1 MNHVYGPC
9 HNEEDVLEA
18 NDYDPEADLEN
29 TADSVFCSHGAGY
42 LVPWYQVK
50 EYMHVESVLDPGSA
64 AEYEQ
69 YAWTEYQI
77 RRERKESEGEQ
88 WIGVDE
94 VDAILD
100 RTFNANKKEGFT
112 PHKGISHRT
121 RRNVGQPSVREY
133 GQSAKKP
140 AVKKEKYL
148 LVDGYNVI
156 FAWEELNEL
165 AKVNIDGA
173 RGRLMDILCDYQG
186 IRKCNLIVVFDAY
199 RVQGH
204 PTEILDYHNIHVVY
218 TKEAETADQFIEK
231 FAHEN
236 GAKYDVTVATSDG
249 LEQIIIRGQGCGL
262 ISAREFEKEVASV
275 QAHVRTRLEEQRSG
289 GNTLLDSLSQEERDA
304 IEVFREKEENK
315 QNYAKVFLEKE

>member
-1 MNHVYGPC
+1 
-9 HNEEDVLEA
+9 
-18 NDYDPEADLEN
+18 
-29 TADSVFCSHGAGY
+29 
-42 LVPWYQVK
+42 
-50 EYMHVESVLDPGSA
+50 
-64 AEYEQ
+64 
-69 YAWTEYQI
+69 
-77 RRERKESEGEQ
+77 
-88 WIGVDE
+88 
-94 VDAILD
+94 
-100 RTFNANKKEGFT
+100 
-112 PHKGISHRT
+112 
-121 RRNVGQPSVREY
+121 
-133 GQSAKKP
+133 
-140 AVKKEKYL
+140 
-148 LVDGYNVI
+148 
-156 FAWEELNEL
+156 
-165 AKVNIDGA
+165 
-173 RGRLMDILCDYQG
+173 MDILCDYQG
-186 IRKCNLIVVFDAY
+186 ISKCNLIVVFDAY

-315 QNYAKVFLEKE
+315 QN